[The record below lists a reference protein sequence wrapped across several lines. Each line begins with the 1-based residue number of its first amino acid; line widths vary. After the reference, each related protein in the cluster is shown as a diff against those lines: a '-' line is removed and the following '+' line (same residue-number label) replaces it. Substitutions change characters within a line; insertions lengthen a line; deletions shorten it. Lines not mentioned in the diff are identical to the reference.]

1 MDARSNSQTA
11 ALPSAFAAVPAGI
24 VAAIVGFA
32 SSFAIILKG
41 LTGVGADPAQA
52 ASGLMALSL
61 GMGLTGIVLSLR
73 KRMPITIAWSTPGAA
88 LLASTGH
95 VEGGFAAAVGAFL
108 VAGALVVL
116 SGLWKRLGGLV
127 ASIPGC
133 LASAMLAGVLLDLCF
148 APVRAVGAMPA
159 LALPVVLAWLIVARF
174 KRLYAVPVALVVAIL
189 LIAVTQRAPG
199 LVLWSGPVFT
209 APVFSVPALVGIAL
223 PLFIVTMA
231 SQNIPGLA
239 VLNANGYAP
248 APGPLLTSTGVVS
261 MAAAPFGGHSICLAA
276 ITAALCAGRDAHPDP
291 DRRYAAAVASGVTY
305 VVFGLLSGAAM
316 AFISLAPPLLIE
328 AVAGLALLG
337 AFGSALMAA
346 IHEPADREA
355 AVITFLVTASGLTLF
370 GIGGAFWG
378 LVAGGIVYA
387 LGRWRR

>member
-1 MDARSNSQTA
+1 MDTRSNTPSTLA
-11 ALPSAFAAVPAGI
+11 AAPAGI
-24 VAAIVGFA
+24 VAAIVGYA

-61 GMGLTGIVLSLR
+61 GLGLCGILLSLR
-73 KRMPITIAWSTPGAA
+73 TRMPITVAWSTPGAA

-95 VEGGFAAAVGAFL
+95 IEGGFAAAVGAFL

-116 SGLWKRLGGLV
+116 SGLWKRLGLLV
-127 ASIPGC
+127 AAIPGC
-133 LASAMLAGVLLDLCF
+133 LANAMLAGVLLDLCF

-174 KRLYAVPVALVVAIL
+174 KRLYAVPVALLVAIL
-189 LIAVTQRAPG
+189 LIVATTHAPG
-199 LVLWSGPVFT
+199 LALWSGPVLIT
-209 APVFSVPALVGIAL
+209 PTFSIAALVGIAL
-223 PLFIVTMA
+223 PLYIVTMA
-231 SQNIPGLA
+231 SQNVPGLA

-248 APGPLLTSTGVVS
+248 SPGPLLTSTGLMS

-276 ITAALCAGRDAHPDP
+276 ITAALCAGKDAHPDP
-291 DRRYAAAVASGVTY
+291 SRRYVAAVAAGVTY
-305 VVFGLLSGAAM
+305 VVLGLLSGAAI

-337 AFGSALMAA
+337 AFGSAMMAA
-346 IHEPADREA
+346 IQQPSDREA

-378 LVAGGIVYA
+378 LVAGGIVYG
-387 LGRWRR
+387 LGRWRS